1 MDPDGLIDSN
11 WDEVC
16 ENFDDMN
23 LREELLRGIYAYG
36 FEKPSAIQQRAI
48 GMYIRNS
55 LNFTKEKNNIFIC
68 KLENS
73 SLPPEV

>member
-48 GMYIRNS
+48 GMYIRNF
-55 LNFTKEKNNIFIC
+55 LNFTREK
-68 KLENS
+68 K
-73 SLPPEV
+73 